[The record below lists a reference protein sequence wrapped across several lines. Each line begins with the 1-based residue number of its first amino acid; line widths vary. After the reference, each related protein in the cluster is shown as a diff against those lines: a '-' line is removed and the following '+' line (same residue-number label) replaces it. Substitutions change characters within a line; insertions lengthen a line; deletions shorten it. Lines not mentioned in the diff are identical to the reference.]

1 MPLSYHK
8 ERLISCQELSVRYES
23 AGEDVLNNLTFEL
36 VQGERVFLHGENG
49 CGKSTLIKTILQQV
63 NMRQTGYCSQ
73 NMQQTRENMQQ
84 ISGGQT
90 KYTAVRQQSR
100 EFACDSRRNLHGIQ
114 SGGVIY

>member
-1 MPLSYHK
+1 
-8 ERLISCQELSVRYES
+8 
-23 AGEDVLNNLTFEL
+23 
-36 VQGERVFLHGENG
+36 
-49 CGKSTLIKTILQQV
+49 
-63 NMRQTGYCSQ
+63 MRQTGYCSQ

-90 KYTAVRQQSR
+90 NIAVRQQSR